1 MNTTIQHAPQRL
13 LAVAGDW
20 QPFADRLAGALA
32 MLGAD
37 QTSACAVLGG
47 GEKILNACG

>member
-32 MLGAD
+32 TLGAD
-37 QTSACAVLGG
+37 LTSACAVLGG